1 MEMNPLDPRLHT
13 HEYESLKGAR
23 GEHVFESYVE
33 AKTPAAAHRIFWQG
47 GPLEKQITV
56 LAITPYPETRAGTR

>member
-1 MEMNPLDPRLHT
+1 MEMNPHDARLHS

-33 AKTPAAAHRIFWQG
+33 TKTPAAAHRIFWHA
-47 GPLEKQITV
+47 GPLERQITV
-56 LAITPYPETRAGTR
+56 LAITPYPQTRAGTR